1 MAYYSE
7 DLIEEVIS
15 VCDIVEVISEYVPL
29 KKSGR
34 NFMGLCPFHR
44 EKSPSFCVSSD
55 KQIFKCFGCSVGG
68 NVISFIMKIEN
79 LDFWES
85 VELLAERA
93 HIDLSRYEIKN
104 NNIRKTETSVDTVD
118 KDKMFKIS
126 KDIAIYFN
134 TKLTQILKSGE
145 SEVKEY
151 LKKRNLDASTIT
163 KFGIGFDDGGD
174 HLISHLR
181 KLGYTEKEILSVGV
195 ILKNDSGR
203 YYDRFSGRLIFPI
216 FDVRDRVLAF
226 GGRVLDKSLPKYV
239 NSPETDIYSKGR
251 NLYSLNFA
259 KRETQKFILIVEG
272 YMDAVSLQ
280 KWGITSAVA
289 SLGTALTDNQ
299 ARLLKKYTDTV
310 IIGYDQ
316 DSAGQDATMR
326 GLDILISKGL
336 NVKVLRLDKKDT
348 KDPDEYINKYGVE
361 RFKNCLKNSISLVE
375 FKIDKLE
382 RAIDINDMD
391 QKVKFLTQIASI
403 LAGIENDI
411 ERQMYID
418 LIARKYNIGSGPIL
432 SEVEKRL
439 KKSITESVI
448 FDSQIINKKMQ
459 MVSDIKK
466 RYDEYII
473 ALLLSKNK
481 NIQQSIFEKVE
492 ENSIEDE
499 TVRKLFQKI
508 KELSISYDISKV
520 DILSKINDEKLI
532 KELTDI
538 MYIDI
543 PDNKE
548 KLLNEILSKKQRD
561 GLILRR
567 EEIIKKMGENISKDE
582 YEMLNIELNQ
592 IVLELSKK

>member
-181 KLGYTEKEILSVGV
+181 NLGYTEKEILSVGV

-259 KRETQKFILIVEG
+259 KREAQKFILIVEG

-418 LIARKYNIGSGPIL
+418 LIAKKYNIGSGPIL

-543 PDNKE
+543 SDNKE

-567 EEIIKKMGENISKDE
+567 EEIIKKMSENISKDE